1 MSFKQYCRLQKTFR
15 RYHSLQNEGFKEK
28 LGMLGVLA
36 SLAFTTPLISKDS
49 DTLYNQ
55 LARHEGIKRHIYKDT
70 KGIPTIGIGFNLT
83 DPNNKKILAKL
94 GITDQNLRQG
104 LNDSQIKQLFDFSLR
119 QAKIDAQKYLPNLSS
134 HPINVQNAIIDMAF
148 NLGYTKLSKF
158 TDLKQSLLKR
168 NYNQAAYNML
178 DSLWAKQVG
187 NRAKYLSNLV
197 KSS

>member
-1 MSFKQYCRLQKTFR
+1 MSFKQYHRLQKTIR

-36 SLAFTTPLISKDS
+36 SLAFTSPLMSKDS
-49 DTLYNQ
+49 DTLFNQ
-55 LARHEGIKRHIYKDT
+55 LARHEGIRHNVYKDS

-94 GITDQNLRQG
+94 GISDQNIRQG
-104 LNDSQIKQLFDFSLR
+104 LNDAQIKQLFDFSLR
-119 QAKIDAQKYLPNLSS
+119 QAKIDAQKYIPNLSS

-148 NLGYTKLSKF
+148 NLGYNRLSKF
-158 TDLKQSLLKR
+158 TELKQSLLKR
-168 NYNQAAYNML
+168 NYKQAAANML

-187 NRAKYLSNLV
+187 NRAQYLSKLV